1 MSFRP
6 SHADRP
12 PPTGRALRLP
22 RWPRYLVPVLGGLL
36 ALGILVTIVAGVWTD
51 FLWYRSVHSLTGR
64 NYGSVFAVVYGT
76 RWALFFVVGI
86 LMVAVTGFNAIL
98 AYRIRPA
105 YRPVKSTPERPGVD
119 LYRAAIDP
127 HRRLLL
133 GLALGLIGLIT
144 GITASGAWRT
154 WLLFINQVPF
164 HRTDPQFHL
173 DISFFVF
180 TYPFLRLVLSYL
192 FAAVLLSLLAA
203 LVVHILYG
211 GLGWQARRP
220 RATVGAQVHLFILV
234 GVFVLL
240 KGAAYWVDRWGIDF
254 SQRGAVTTGASY
266 TDVNAVLPAKTV
278 LAVIAVL
285 CAMLFF
291 AGAIRRSSMLPA
303 VGFGLLVLSA
313 ILIGGLYPAIIQQFV
328 VKPNELAKESPYI
341 AREITGTRLAYALTG
356 VKTGRYDATTTES
369 SATLAGQTAALP
381 GVRLMDPGVVSRTF
395 QQLQQVKGFYQFPS
409 VLSVDRYRLPG
420 DKLPE
425 DLVLATRGL
434 SGPPPGQGNW
444 INTHLVYTHGFGV
457 VAAKENTMAAD
468 GTPKF
473 VESDIPP
480 HGELG
485 NFQPR
490 VYFGPAENN
499 YAIVGGP
506 EGLPGMELDYP
517 FTNASGQKNYTY
529 TGSGGVPIGSTL
541 NRLLYAVKFR
551 ELNILLSSAINSDSK
566 ILYDRQPLA
575 RVAKVAPFLTLDGSP
590 YPVVTPSA
598 PGKQGSILWVV
609 DGYTTT
615 DLYPYSQ
622 RLNMP
627 AATSTSQTPGGS
639 VAGQAAGAI
648 NYIRN
653 SVKAVVN
660 AYTGQVTLYQWG
672 PADPLLQA
680 WMNAF
685 PGTIKPEKDIPGYLR
700 PHLRYPPDL
709 FEVQRQ
715 ILAQY
720 HVTDAQSFYGGQ
732 NFWEVPNDPT
742 GVVANKLS
750 QPPYYL
756 TEKIPGYRQPEFS
769 LTTTFVPR
777 NRANLAGVVVVDSNP
792 TQRGYGTIRL
802 LQLPQNAVTEGP
814 SQVQGAFESYAPA
827 SAELT
832 LLRRGGSIVTLGN
845 MITIPVGGG
854 LLYIEPVYV
863 TANAVGSTGSY
874 PSLQRV
880 FVYYAGQPALATS
893 GQSAPVGFAPT
904 LADAL
909 GQLFTRAPGQHV
921 SSPGQPPASSPVS
934 GQVQAG
940 LARAQQYYQQAQADL
955 KAGNLAAYAKAIAK
969 MEQEITTAQQAAK
982 ASGTP
987 SPAATH
993 APGPGPSPSASP

>member
-1 MSFRP
+1 LTFRP
-6 SHADRP
+6 SPADRP
-12 PPTGRALRLP
+12 PPTGRAPLRLP
-22 RWPRYLVPVLGGLL
+22 RWPRYLVPVLAGLI
-36 ALGILVTIVAGVWTD
+36 ALGILITIVAGVWTD
-51 FLWYRSVHSLTGR
+51 FLWYRSVR
-64 NYGSVFAVVYGT
+64 YGSVFSVVYGT

-86 LMVAVTGFNAIL
+86 FMAAVVGFNAIL
-98 AYRIRPA
+98 AYRLRPTYRPA
-105 YRPVKSTPERPGVD
+105 RPPDRPGVD
-119 LYRAAIDP
+119 LYRAAVDP

-133 GLALGLIGLIT
+133 GVVLGLVGLVS

-164 HRTDPQFHL
+164 HQVDPQFHL

-203 LVVHILYG
+203 VAVHILYG
-211 GLGWQARRP
+211 GLGWQGRRP
-220 RATVGAQVHLFILV
+220 RATTGAQVHLFILV
-234 GVFVLL
+234 GIFVLL

-285 CAMLFF
+285 CALLFF
-291 AGAIRRSSMLPA
+291 AGAIRRSGLLPA

-341 AREITGTRLAYALTG
+341 AREIAGTRQAYGVTG
-356 VKTGRYDATTTES
+356 VTGVNLIHYAGTTTES
-369 SATLAGQTAALP
+369 SATLASQTAALP
-381 GVRLMDPGVVSRTF
+381 GVRLMDPSVVSRTF

-409 VLSVDRYRLPG
+409 ALSVDRYLLPG
-420 DKLPE
+420 SKVPQ
-425 DLVLATRGL
+425 DLALAVRGL

-468 GTPKF
+468 GTPAF

-480 HGELG
+480 HGLLG

-499 YAIVGGP
+499 YAIVGAPHGRP
-506 EGLPGMELDYP
+506 PMELDYP
-517 FTNASGQKNYTY
+517 YTNARGQINNTY
-529 TGSGGVPIGSTL
+529 HGTGGVPIGSPL
-541 NRLLYAVKFR
+541 NRLLYAIKFR
-551 ELNILLSSAINSDSK
+551 ELNILLSGAISGDSQ
-566 ILYDRQPLA
+566 ILYDRQPLE

-590 YPVVTPSA
+590 YPVVV
-598 PGKQGSILWVV
+598 PGTDGHQGSIDWVV

-622 RLNMP
+622 RVDMP
-627 AATSTSQTPGGS
+627 SATTTSQTPGGN
-639 VAGQAAGAI
+639 VAGQATGPV

-660 AYTGQVTLYQWG
+660 AYNGKVTLYQWG
-672 PADPLLQA
+672 HTDPLLQA
-680 WMNAF
+680 WDKAF
-685 PGTIKPEKDIPGYLR
+685 PGIIQPENKIPAYLLS
-700 PHLRYPPDL
+700 HMRYPPDL

-720 HVTDAQSFYGGQ
+720 HVTNPQAFYGGQ
-732 NFWEVPNDPT
+732 NFWTVPNDPT
-742 GVVANKLS
+742 GVAANKLA

-756 TEKIPGYRQPEFS
+756 TEKIPGYRRPEFS

-777 NRANLAGVVVVDSNP
+777 NRANLAAAMVVDSNP
-792 TQRGYGTIRL
+792 TQPGYGTIRL
-802 LQLPQNAVTEGP
+802 LELPQNAVTEGP

-863 TANAVGSTGSY
+863 SASAAGSTGSY

-880 FVYYAGQPALATS
+880 FVYYAGQPALASS

-904 LADAL
+904 LSGAL
-909 GQLFTRAPGQHV
+909 AQLFTRAPAQNV
-921 SSPGQPPASSPVS
+921 TSPGKQAGSPVS
-934 GQVQAG
+934 GQVEADLAQAQQDYQ
-940 LARAQQYYQQAQADL
+940 RAQAEL

-969 MEQEITTAQQAAK
+969 MEQEISSAQQAAK
-982 ASGTP
+982 ASGTAP
-987 SPAATH
+987 QSAPH
-993 APGPGPSPSASP
+993 APGPSPSPSASR